1 MTAVTHISPLPRLL
15 SVAEW
20 DEWSQREDAY
30 ELVDGLPTV
39 SPPEIIRNN
48 RAAVHLVNAL
58 DRALGATAIVTLQ
71 CEVLVDDAGPTV
83 RRPDVAALRADV
95 DESTYRVDASQ
106 TLLVAEIVSPGSV
119 VRDWRDKRADYARAG
134 IPAYLVV
141 DLTDDPHRITLFE
154 QPEAGDYT
162 RITGGARV
170 TLTLP
175 GGELT
180 LTPADLT
187 S

>member
-1 MTAVTHISPLPRLL
+1 MTTVPHISPLPRLL

-39 SPPEIIRNN
+39 SPPEAIRNN
-48 RAAVHLVNAL
+48 RAAAHMMFAL
-58 DRALGATAIVTLQ
+58 ETVCGSAAIVTLQ

-83 RRPDVAALRADV
+83 RRPDVVVLVGKV
-95 DESTYRVDASQ
+95 DLSAYRVDASQ